1 MTTITAS
8 EAFKSKQNFSEF
20 MENAHPPLITS
31 TLADYPKADGKTIV
45 TFAELTQN
53 HETLLNHLGSDLIQN
68 LPQAPFIVWIVANE
82 RENVLNAVKT
92 INKHAVKGFGI
103 FVFKASLNEDKIDFE
118 CLLKPELK
126 AKQTRNNETPAKL
139 LQKVYWELYFELA
152 DELQSDMQINPKPQH
167 FAYISIGKAGVQI
180 MQTINT
186 AQNYIATELLINNK
200 KEIFNK
206 LVKNKAEIEKEL
218 GELNW
223 HSPENIKSSKIR
235 KTIEFPLSEQKEWNK
250 AVKQHIK
257 MAEEFKAAF
266 SKYL

>member
-1 MTTITAS
+1 
-8 EAFKSKQNFSEF
+8 
-20 MENAHPPLITS
+20 
-31 TLADYPKADGKTIV
+31 
-45 TFAELTQN
+45 
-53 HETLLNHLGSDLIQN
+53 
-68 LPQAPFIVWIVANE
+68 
-82 RENVLNAVKT
+82 
-92 INKHAVKGFGI
+92 
-103 FVFKASLNEDKIDFE
+103 
-118 CLLKPELK
+118 
-126 AKQTRNNETPAKL
+126 
-139 LQKVYWELYFELA
+139 
-152 DELQSDMQINPKPQH
+152 MQINPKPQH